1 MGVYTCWP
9 AGAPGIIATPVVE
22 EGRRRWEG
30 GREEGGK
37 KRGRK
42 KGRRRERKKRMK
54 GVSVHQLIKHV
65 EKLQGS
71 HIQKTMIV
79 GTRLQS

>member
-30 GREEGGK
+30 GKKVRMEGGRDGGREEERK
-37 KRGRK
+37 EERQEKREKK
-42 KGRRRERKKRMK
+42 KG
-54 GVSVHQLIKHV
+54 
-65 EKLQGS
+65 
-71 HIQKTMIV
+71 
-79 GTRLQS
+79 